1 MQEPCKGRV
10 MVEAAMAQPSDPIAE
25 RHAAGIAAMRG
36 GRAAEAAPHFR
47 AVLDRDPDNV
57 AALANLGSA
66 LLATGEMAAA
76 LDPLDRAA
84 RLAPGHAGIHHNR
97 GNALLAL
104 HRPAE
109 AAEAQ
114 ARAAALA
121 PREARFQYAWGLAL
135 ERADRVE
142 EAAARFRAALAI
154 DPGLASPRAALA
166 LLQLAAGQPAAAVA
180 TWREQAALA
189 RRLDPPVPWREGDRI
204 ANRSRIR
211 HDLQQLRWLAAQDD
225 PAIDRDGALRLAARY
240 EALLRVMPDGADAR
254 RPVALSDAALE
265 ALGGTYNRAI
275 QRLDAPA
282 MAGSPLGPRDWA
294 AVETAYTADAPG
306 LVWIDDLLVPGALAA
321 LRRFCLGSTVFHHVK
336 HGGYV
341 GAYLPEVA
349 CGLLAQIADELP
361 RRMPQVF
368 GRHRLRQMWIYKYD
382 SRMEGIG
389 LHADAAAVNVNFWLT
404 PDEANLAPSD
414 AAGGGGLIVHRCEA
428 PLDWSFRRFNEDEAA
443 IAEHLARHGG
453 EPVVVP
459 YRCNRAVIF
468 DSDLFHATDRF
479 TFRDRYEDRR
489 LNVTMLFGDRAD
501 GRQGGEGPR

>member
-1 MQEPCKGRV
+1 
-10 MVEAAMAQPSDPIAE
+10 MVEAVADGSSAQRGTATDAQR
-25 RHAAGIAAMRG
+25 RHAAGLEAMR
-36 GRAAEAAPHFR
+36 AARPADAAAHF
-47 AVLDRDPDNV
+47 AAALQSSPDNP
-57 AALANLGSA
+57 ALLANLGTA
-66 LLATGEMAAA
+66 LMACDRLAEA
-76 LDPLDRAA
+76 LPVLDRAA
-84 RLAPGHAGIHHNR
+84 ALAPGHPGIQHNR
-97 GNALLAL
+97 GNVLLAL
-104 HRPAE
+104 RRPAE
-109 AAEAQ
+109 AAAAQ
-114 ARAAALA
+114 ARAAELA

-135 ERADRVE
+135 ERAGVPE
-142 EAAARFRAALAI
+142 EAAARFRTALAI
-154 DPGLASPRAALA
+154 DTGLASPRAALA

-189 RRLDPPVPWREGDRI
+189 RRLEPSVPWRDGDRI

-211 HDLQQLRWLAAQDD
+211 HDVEQLRWLLAQDD
-225 PAIDRDGALRLAARY
+225 PAIDRRRIARLLPRY
-240 EALLRVMPDGADAR
+240 EALLAAMPDGTDAR
-254 RPVALSDAALE
+254 RPVALTDDALRT
-265 ALGGTYNRAI
+265 LDGSYNRAI

-282 MAGSPLGPRDWA
+282 MTASPLRDRDWGQ
-294 AVETAYTADAPG
+294 VEADYRALAPG
-306 LVWIDDLLVPGALAA
+306 LTWIDGFLGPEALAG
-321 LRRFCLGSTVFHHVK
+321 LRRFCLGSTIFHHVK

-368 GRHRLRQMWIYKYD
+368 GGHRLRQMWIYKYD

-404 PDEANLAPSD
+404 PDEANLGPSD
-414 AAGGGGLIVHRCEA
+414 GSGGGGLIVHRCEA

-443 IAEHLARHGG
+443 ITEHLARHGG

-479 TFRDRYEDRR
+479 TFRDRYQDRR
-489 LNVTMLFGDRAD
+489 LNVTMLFGDRAE
-501 GRQGGEGPR
+501 GREARAGRP